1 MRKWGP
7 LVAICLGTFM
17 LLLDVTIVLVALPA
31 MSDALGTDLSG
42 LQWVID
48 GYALALAAALLGAG
62 MVADI
67 KGRRPVYLV
76 GLVLFAAASLACGLA
91 SSTGMLIAARI
102 AQGLGAAAM
111 FTATLSLLTASYTGR
126 ARAVALGVWGAVASG
141 AAALGPVLGGLLTQ
155 GLSWR
160 WIFFINLPIAAATV
174 LLTLRVIPDRP
185 AAEPA
190 AVPERRA
197 MDVPGL
203 LLFALAG
210 TTLVYG
216 LTQAHGSGWNS
227 PQTLL
232 PLGIFLAAAVVFV
245 LVQRR
250 SAHPM
255 LDLALFRQPKFVTAV
270 SAIFVGQVVA
280 FGFQPYTSVW
290 LQSLA
295 GLSPLRAGLV
305 IVPQAVAA
313 VLVSA
318 LGGRVLTRVPLKARM
333 SVGLALIGLGA
344 LGQAVLHASS
354 GWTVLVPGL
363 VISGL
368 GVGLLTPAS
377 SALAMEAVDPRRS
390 GMASGAYSTFQQ
402 LGYALGVAVFGT
414 LTAARM
420 QHELTGHVPD
430 AHQAAAQLSAGTA
443 GELTAHLSGAARATT
458 DRLLHAAFASGL
470 NATAVLAAALAAA
483 TVVLIIAVR
492 FRTPA
497 SPTRVARTA
506 TETEPRRP
514 ATQHAANTPHP

>member
-48 GYALALAAALLGAG
+48 GYALALAAALLGVG

-67 KGRRPVYLV
+67 KGRRPVYLA
-76 GLVLFAAASLACGLA
+76 GLVLFAVASLACGLA

-102 AQGLGAAAM
+102 VQGLGAAAM
-111 FTATLSLLTASYTGR
+111 FTATLSLLTAAYTGR
-126 ARAVALGVWGAVASG
+126 ARSVALGVWGAVASG

-155 GLSWR
+155 GLTWR

-174 LLTLRVIPDRP
+174 LLTQRVITERP
-185 AAEPA
+185 VTEPA
-190 AVPERRA
+190 IAVQRRR

-210 TTLVYG
+210 TMLVYG
-216 LTQAHGSGWNS
+216 LTQAHGSGWGGL
-227 PQTLL
+227 QTLF
-232 PLGIFLAAAVVFV
+232 PLGIFLVAAVAFV

-255 LDLALFRQPKFVTAV
+255 LDLALFRQPTFVSAV
-270 SAIFVGQVVA
+270 LAIFVGQVVA

-290 LQSLA
+290 LQSLT

-305 IVPQAVAA
+305 IVPQAIAA

-318 LGGRVLTRVPLKARM
+318 LGSRALARVPLKARM
-333 SVGLALIGLGA
+333 LAGLALIGVGA
-344 LGQAVLHASS
+344 LGQAVLHASA
-354 GWTVLVPGL
+354 GWAVLVPGL
-363 VISGL
+363 IVSGL

-377 SALAMEAVDPRRS
+377 SALAMEAVDSRRS

-430 AHQAAAQLSAGTA
+430 AHRAAGQLSAGTI
-443 GELTAHLSGAARATT
+443 GELTDHLTGSARAAT
-458 DRLLHAAFASGL
+458 DHLLHAAFASGL
-470 NATAVLAAALAAA
+470 NATAVIGAVLAGA
-483 TVVLIIAVR
+483 TVVLITAVR
-492 FRTPA
+492 FCAHTSPAPA
-497 SPTRVARTA
+497 SRAA
-506 TETEPRRP
+506 AASEPRRR
-514 ATQHAANTPHP
+514 ATQDTARTTHP